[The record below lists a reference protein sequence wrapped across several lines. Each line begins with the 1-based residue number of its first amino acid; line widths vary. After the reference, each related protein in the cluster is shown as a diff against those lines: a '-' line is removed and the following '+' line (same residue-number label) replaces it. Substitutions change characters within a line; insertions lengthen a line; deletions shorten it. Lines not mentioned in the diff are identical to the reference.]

1 MAVWQELPA
10 YCGRGEAWTGARLP
24 TRPWKRRPL
33 AAALLLALGA
43 TPSLALGAEAAED
56 AMFDADVL
64 RARGLDPALAE
75 YFRGKPRFAEG
86 RQQVSLS
93 LNGEALGEVE
103 AEFDA
108 QGQLCFSP
116 ALLEQARLQA
126 PSPDEA
132 EGVSVAPAC
141 YDFVGAWPQ
150 TQVQLNPNLN
160 RVALLVPTAAILSQP
175 QEEIQ
180 LESGGVGGMLNYD
193 LSASSYQGLGSGS
206 RSLSLDT
213 EAGVN
218 IGDWIVRSRQ
228 FYYSNNGQGQFS
240 DLGAYAQ
247 RSFVSQRARLQLGV
261 INVDSPLFAGGQLLG
276 AQWTPESG
284 LEQRGPG
291 ARVEGVANSVARV
304 EVRQAGVL
312 IHIAQVPAGPFSF
325 DHIRLNNRH
334 VDLEVTVAE
343 SDGGE
348 RRFTVPAASLA
359 LDTAAPLGY
368 SLAMGRLRDVAD
380 DGEEPLLLTG
390 SGSWALGQRA
400 QGTLGALGTPQYQ
413 ALGLGADVGLGVDT
427 TLSARGVASM
437 AREEGVFG
445 HQSNW
450 AMSTRMSEAM
460 SASLSASFQ
469 SEGYRDL
476 GEATTAYGREQAGQA
491 RKRRTRAQ
499 YSASLGW
506 SHQRVGSFRLS
517 YSTSRSFDGHV
528 SSRWLGSW
536 GKSFKRM
543 SLNLNVENGRNS
555 FDGRRYQAWY
565 LNFSLPLE
573 KRRLNS
579 TVRSSGGD
587 INLNTSVSETV
598 NEYWGYQLSA
608 EQSRRGTGVSA
619 NVNVQPRYASAR
631 LGVGQNY
638 AGRHFS
644 AGLRGGLAFHRDGVT
659 ASPAQIQDS
668 FGVLS
673 TGKVSGVRVNT
684 PGGAVWTDAGGRAVI
699 PSLTAYDVSRLEVDV
714 KSLPRTVE
722 LKNGYKELKVS
733 RGAVRHVEFDVFQ
746 TRRVLLEVKDSLG
759 QPLSAGGSV
768 LTADNRFVTIVVEGG
783 KVFLDN
789 AEPGQVLTV
798 TTSNGNRCQLDFA
811 LPETADEQVFY
822 EQLNAACRAET

>member
-1 MAVWQELPA
+1 MAVWQESPA
-10 YCGRGEAWTGARLP
+10 HCGRREAWAYALGP
-24 TRPWKRRPL
+24 KRWRKRPL

-43 TPSLALGAEAAED
+43 TPPLALGAEAAED
-56 AMFDADVL
+56 MMFNADVL

-116 ALLEQARLQA
+116 ALLEQARLQG
-126 PSPDEA
+126 PPPDEA

-160 RVALLVPTAAILSQP
+160 RVALLVPTAAILPQP

-213 EAGVN
+213 EAGINV
-218 IGDWIVRSRQ
+218 GDWIVRSRQ

-261 INVDSPLFAGGQLLG
+261 INVDSPLFAAGQLLG
-276 AQWTPESG
+276 AQWTPERG
-284 LEQRGPG
+284 LEQGGPG
-291 ARVEGVANSVARV
+291 ARVEGIANSVARV

-325 DHIRLNNRH
+325 DNLRLNNRH

-368 SLAMGRLRDVAD
+368 SLAMGRLRDYVD
-380 DGEEPLLLTG
+380 DGLEPLLLTG

-400 QGTLGALGTPQYQ
+400 QGTLGGLSTPQYQ
-413 ALGLGADVGLGVDT
+413 ALGLGADVGLGADT
-427 TLSARGVASM
+427 SLSARGVVSL

-460 SASLSASFQ
+460 SVSLSASFQ

-476 GEATTAYGREQAGQA
+476 GEATAVYGRGQLSEA

-506 SHQRVGSFRLS
+506 SHQRAGSFRLS
-517 YSTSRSFDGHV
+517 YSSSRSFDGHV

-536 GKSFKRM
+536 GRSFKWM

-573 KRRLNS
+573 KRRINS

-587 INLNTSVSETV
+587 TSLNTSVSETV

-631 LGVGQNY
+631 LGMGQNY

-644 AGLRGGLAFHRDGVT
+644 AGLSGGLAFHRDGVT

-699 PSLTAYDVSRLEVDV
+699 PNLTAYDVSRLEVDV

-746 TRRVLLEVKDSLG
+746 TRRVLLEVKDGMG

-768 LTADNRFVTIVVEGG
+768 LTADNRFVTTVVEGG

-789 AEPGQVLTV
+789 AEPGQALTV
-798 TTSNGNRCQLDFA
+798 TTANGNRCQLDFA
-811 LPETADEQVFY
+811 LPETVDEQVFY
-822 EQLNAACRAET
+822 EQLDAVCRAEA